1 MTDSIIKTKSFE
13 LAIKSVKLSRDLK
26 KKHREYTLS
35 NQFLRSSTS
44 VGANIRESRNAQTKP
59 DFIHK
64 LSISQKECDEA
75 IYWLELLLATG
86 YIEQREFDEI
96 NDLAL
101 EILRM
106 LKRSILTA
114 KGNLK

>member
-1 MTDSIIKTKSFE
+1 MNESIIKTKSFE
-13 LAIKSVKLSRDLK
+13 FAVKGVFLAKELK
-26 KKHREYTLS
+26 KTQREYTLS

-64 LSISQKECDEA
+64 LNISQKECDEA

-86 YIEQREFDEI
+86 YIELEKFEEL
-96 NDLAL
+96 NTLAVDLL
-101 EILRM
+101 KM
-106 LKRSILTA
+106 LKRSIITA
-114 KGNLK
+114 KANLR